1 MHTRWLHK
9 RYFGGD
15 IAPLCFFE
23 RICHMKKINGFSIT
37 KLTLKGFKCFE
48 DIAVFYFGDSTLVTA
63 SNGQGKSSI
72 ADAIA
77 FAFVGTPFF
86 GEKSLDRLQNKNTQE
101 MMVSVDFVDDAGK
114 DHNLTRSR
122 KRDATSISYDGINV
136 RQTDLNEAFGG
147 RDIFLSIL
155 NPLYFINVL
164 GDNGKG
170 LLEKLLPVVS
180 HEEVMAALSAYSQDV
195 LSGQSLLSPE
205 TFIKNRRAELKEL
218 EESLISYQGQK
229 ELLEYQREERAAKLK
244 ELRTAADGIAAE
256 MDELISIRDNGR
268 DIPAE
273 ETALAELRKM
283 RTELL
288 ADITNGGSEKEV
300 QKVTKEIKTLEKSIA
315 KLSAKDYISSH
326 TSQIAEKETQL
337 KNLHTEYNRLTAA
350 LRNTVAGYKC
360 PVCASVVTEE
370 NVAAVRADLQQRI
383 SDTINDGKVVRN
395 ALEELQVQDNIDRDV
410 FEQEQAMAVEKANQR
425 LAGLNQQLLE
435 MNVAHELEKEDY
447 GARLSELES
456 RISVQEERTA
466 NGNWSQ
472 EQALQYVELSERKK
486 ECEIQIDA
494 LNHTEDYNY
503 ANLIEDTEAQITQ
516 MKRLISETI
525 QYMAKRIE
533 LMLDGLKMGST
544 EIVLTDIVKSTGEIK
559 DCFRFSYEGRDYKC
573 LSLSEKVRAGLD
585 VATLIQRLSG
595 RNYPIFVDNGESIC
609 TFGKAK
615 PSSQVMVARV
625 ANGQEL
631 QVTYR
636 NRMGQRKAA

>member
-1 MHTRWLHK
+1 
-9 RYFGGD
+9 
-15 IAPLCFFE
+15 
-23 RICHMKKINGFSIT
+23 MKKINGFSIS
-37 KLTLKGFKCFE
+37 KLALMGFKCFE
-48 DIAVFYFGDSTLVTA
+48 DMTAFDFGDSTLITA

-72 ADAIA
+72 ADAIS

-86 GEKSLDRLQNKNTQE
+86 GEKGLDRLQNQNMQE
-101 MMVSVDFVDDAGK
+101 MMVSVDFIDDTGK
-114 DHNLTRSR
+114 AHNLTRSR
-122 KRDATSISYDGINV
+122 KRDSTSISYDDINV

-180 HEEVMAALSAYSQDV
+180 HEDVMAALSPYSQEI

-218 EESLISYQGQK
+218 EENLISYRGQK
-229 ELLEYQREERAAKLK
+229 ELLDYQREERAAKLE
-244 ELRTAADGIAAE
+244 ELRAAADSISAE
-256 MDELISIRDNGR
+256 MDELISIRDKGR

-288 ADITNGGSEKEV
+288 ADITNGDSEKEV
-300 QKVTKEIKTLEKSIA
+300 QKVTKEIKTVEKSIA
-315 KLSAKDYISSH
+315 KLSAKDYISPH

-350 LRNTVAGYKC
+350 LKNTVAGYKC

-383 SDTINDGKVVRN
+383 SDAINDGKAVRN
-395 ALEELQVQDNIDRDV
+395 ALEELRTQESIDRDV
-410 FEQEQAMAVEKANQR
+410 FEQEQAMAVEKENNR
-425 LAGLNQQLLE
+425 LAELNQQLLE
-435 MNVAHELEKEDY
+435 MNVARELEKEDY
-447 GARLSELES
+447 GVRLSELES
-456 RISVQEERTA
+456 RIGAQEERTA

-472 EQALQYVELSERKK
+472 EQALRYVELSERKK
-486 ECEIQIDA
+486 ECEIQTDA
-494 LNHTEDYNY
+494 LKHTEDYNY
-503 ANLIEDTEAQITQ
+503 AALIEDTEAQITQ
-516 MKRLISETI
+516 MKRLISEAI

-533 LMLDGLKMGST
+533 LMLDGLKMSST

-595 RNYPIFVDNGESIC
+595 RNYPVFVDNGESIC
-609 TFGKAK
+609 TFGKVQI
-615 PSSQVMVARV
+615 PGQIIFARV
-625 ANGQEL
+625 VNNQAL
-631 QVTYR
+631 QVIPR
-636 NRMGQRKAA
+636 NRERMKTAA

>member
-1 MHTRWLHK
+1 MRTSWPHK
-9 RYFGGD
+9 RHLGGD
-15 IAPLCFFE
+15 TVPLRFFE
-23 RICHMKKINGFSIT
+23 RICDMKKINGFSIT
-37 KLTLKGFKCFE
+37 RLTLMGFKCFE
-48 DIAVFYFGDSTLVTA
+48 EMTAFDFGDSTLVTA

-86 GEKSLDRLQNKNTQE
+86 GEKGLDRLQNQNMQE
-101 MMVSVDFVDDAGK
+101 MMVSVDFIDDTGK

-122 KRDATSISYDGINV
+122 RRDATSISYDGISV

-180 HEEVMAALSAYSQDV
+180 HDKVMEALSPYSREI

-218 EESLISYQGQK
+218 EENLISYRGQK
-229 ELLEYQREERAAKLK
+229 ELLDYQREERAAKLK
-244 ELRTAADGIAAE
+244 ELRTVIDSIAAE
-256 MDELISIRDNGR
+256 MDELISIRDKGR

-273 ETALAELRKM
+273 EAALAELRKM

-288 ADITNGGSEKEV
+288 ADITDGDSEKEV
-300 QKVTKEIKTLEKSIA
+300 QKVTKEIKTVEKSLA
-315 KLSAKDYISSH
+315 KFSAKEYISSH

-337 KNLHTEYNRLTAA
+337 KTLHAEYNRLTAA
-350 LRNTVAGYKC
+350 LKNTVAGYRC
-360 PVCASVVTEE
+360 PVCASVVTKE
-370 NVAAVRADLQQRI
+370 NVAAVREDLQQRI
-383 SDTINDGKVVRN
+383 TDAISDGKVVRN
-395 ALEELQVQDNIDRDV
+395 ALEELQAQDSIDRDV
-410 FEQEQAMAVEKANQR
+410 FEQEQVMAVEKENQR
-425 LAGLNQQLLE
+425 LERLNQQLLE
-435 MNVAHELEKEDY
+435 MNVARELEKEDY
-447 GARLSELES
+447 GERLSELES
-456 RISVQEERTA
+456 RISVQEESIA

-472 EQALQYVELSERKK
+472 EQALRYVELSGQKK
-486 ECEIQIDA
+486 ECEIQTDA
-494 LNHTEDYNY
+494 LSHTEDYNY
-503 ANLIEDTEAQITQ
+503 AALIEDTESEITQ
-516 MKRLISETI
+516 TKRLISEVI

-533 LMLDGLKMGST
+533 LMLDGLKMSST
-544 EIVLTDIVKSTGEIK
+544 EIVLTEIVKSTGEIK

-595 RNYPIFVDNGESIC
+595 RNYPVFVDNGESIC
-609 TFGKAK
+609 TFGKVQI
-615 PSSQVMVARV
+615 PGQIIFARV
-625 ANGQEL
+625 VNNQAL
-631 QVTYR
+631 QVIPR
-636 NRMGQRKAA
+636 NRERMKTAA